1 MIQVCYLVESQLSVF
16 KVKSPFYFIL
26 DNKTYFHMYNQYHQE
41 CVSRRGKQLFIEACD
56 LNQCSQKWSWS
67 PSQQIISALDYA
79 NPYCISVDQLVNK
92 INVVLDSCQSGNSF
106 QKWECKDYDLLR
118 IQGQNLYFNYGNT
131 GTDIVLF
138 TGNGSW
144 SRWVKYST
152 GRVLCDGGWFCILIH
167 AIYFF
172 INSSLH

>member
-1 MIQVCYLVESQLSVF
+1 
-16 KVKSPFYFIL
+16 
-26 DNKTYFHMYNQYHQE
+26 MYNQYHQE